1 MDKNNIL
8 WLVVKDMMEYIQTT
22 EKNSERAQKMAMWMY
37 IMQIIDKQKEGEA
50 IELQQF
56 ELLALE
62 NLRLRQE
69 RR

>member
-22 EKNSERAQKMAMWMY
+22 EKNRERAQKMAMWMY